1 MGILGA
7 IGDVARIGIT
17 GFLRNKAPKL
27 MTAIDIGQG
36 LWQIPKLLFG
46 GPEAKKEALKE
57 IAVNAIQIYMT
68 NSDVPFLPDWSEGY
82 AAAAVPNLA
91 DMLFPT
97 GEESQGQQGG
107 GGFNLLSIFT
117 GGGGVPAVHGI

>member
-1 MGILGA
+1 MGILSA

-36 LWQIPKLLFG
+36 LWQVPKLLFG

-68 NSDVPFLPDWSEGY
+68 NSDVPFLPGWSEGY
-82 AAAAVPNLA
+82 AAAMVPNLA
-91 DMLFPT
+91 DMIFPT
-97 GEESQGQQGG
+97 GEQQNHEGG
-107 GGFNLLSIFT
+107 GGFDLMKLFT
-117 GGGGVPAVHGI
+117 GGGGIPLAGV